1 MRVAPPTFPSFEG
14 SPILVMPAITLKNM
28 SGTMS
33 SLSGRIRT
41 RSPVVLS
48 QWLPSITAPESK
60 KPNSPTIAPR
70 TSPARIK
77 IVRMLVLRC
86 VMGSNLLVM
95 SGIAGI
101 VRRDG
106 KMIPQKWISILEKS
120 LAIRSHETVHTYQ
133 ESIECGHGDVHVV
146 LMQHAK
152 PEVTRNEFGST
163 SVRVIDGSTEG
174 PFACAF
180 WDGERLELNLSRE
193 GNGSCPLYT
202 LDLGEENEGTLF
214 ASSPMPLLQIAH
226 HMELIPEIA
235 ISAIQQ
241 FLLQG
246 CVSLNA
252 NLISP
257 IQEVLCDR
265 RIELAQVSE
274 LPMCEDVLPT
284 AKVSEDLCKLIECYG
299 QPLSCSALLRKVWQY
314 ARVADD
320 VLPKAPTQTQL
331 KQSLRYER
339 LHSLMAQ
346 LPLNRRGIELARLW
360 NAAFVSSLSDCMQVS
375 EIEFFSGHTLAIP
388 SFERTHDSVKEQC
401 AAFFRDVVLDKNIE
415 CCNAAGLL
423 SGKRIEFRVHDD
435 AELQQLSTCQS
446 WLANPE
452 RSLGSLAGDFFNRQD
467 AFSGL
472 PIDSKAVSKTY
483 DSHLKGENHA
493 AQLFCLLTLGLW
505 HRQIRQP

>member
-1 MRVAPPTFPSFEG
+1 
-14 SPILVMPAITLKNM
+14 
-28 SGTMS
+28 
-33 SLSGRIRT
+33 
-41 RSPVVLS
+41 
-48 QWLPSITAPESK
+48 
-60 KPNSPTIAPR
+60 
-70 TSPARIK
+70 
-77 IVRMLVLRC
+77 
-86 VMGSNLLVM
+86 M

-106 KMIPQKWISILEKS
+106 RVVPQKWISILEKS

-146 LMQHAK
+146 LMQHVK
-152 PEVTRNEFGST
+152 PEVTQNEFGAN
-163 SVRVIDGSTEG
+163 SVLVSDRSVNGA
-174 PFACAF
+174 FARAF
-180 WDGERLELNLSRE
+180 WDGERLELTLSRE

-202 LDLGEENEGTLF
+202 LDLGEENNGALF

-226 HMELIPEIA
+226 HMELIPEIS
-235 ISAIQQ
+235 ISAMQQ

-246 CVSLNA
+246 CVSPNA

-265 RIELAQVSE
+265 RIEHAQVSE
-274 LPMCEDVLPT
+274 LPVCESVLPT

-299 QPLSCSALLRKVWQY
+299 QPLSCSALLTKVWQY

-331 KQSLRYER
+331 KRSLRYER
-339 LHSLMAQ
+339 LHLLMAQ
-346 LPLNRRGIELARLW
+346 LPLNRRGIEIARLW
-360 NAAFVSSLSDCMQVS
+360 KTAFVSSLSDYMQVS
-375 EIEFFSGHTLAIP
+375 EIEFFTGHTLAIS
-388 SFERTHDSVKEQC
+388 SFKRTHDSVKEEC

-415 CCNAAGLL
+415 CCHAAGLL

-452 RSLGSLAGDFFNRQD
+452 SSLGSLAGDFFNSQD

-483 DSHLKGENHA
+483 DSHLKGKNHA
-493 AQLFCLLTLGLW
+493 EQLFCLLTLGLW
-505 HRQIRQP
+505 HHQIRQL